1 MHDILN
7 MFKKKMTIIA
17 YVFLE
22 IEIAKDVVS
31 KMSKKIGFKRPFD
44 SQHARDSQALL

>member
-1 MHDILN
+1 
-7 MFKKKMTIIA
+7 MTIIA

-31 KMSKKIGFKRPFD
+31 KMSEKIGFKRPFD